1 MNTEDLKSK
10 AINRIDKIISQ
21 SNMSYDVLM
30 THLRYKIKE
39 WIVEKSTLTMSKP
52 FELSNDDF
60 DRKIYLVHMIEYSEE
75 LVDKY
80 NRMDKSNLL
89 AVERD
94 RKLNKILV

>member
-10 AINRIDKIISQ
+10 AINRIDTIISQ

-52 FELSNDDF
+52 FELCNDDF

-80 NRMDKSNLL
+80 DHMDKSNLL
-89 AVERD
+89 AVERE